1 MIMRRIMCPVCVHIS
16 GICQAYSPA
25 VCIISNVSM
34 HFFIIYFAFF
44 IITDS
49 FCYTGLL
56 LCRSLFL
63 PCPSLS
69 RTCLAHV
76 SYKLSYF
83 CLLLFICHLACL
95 GHILGIFLYIL
106 SIYSL
111 LLFVRISSLTKSKRD
126 FVV

>member
-1 MIMRRIMCPVCVHIS
+1 MCPVCVHIS

-44 IITDS
+44 IITDF

-56 LCRSLFL
+56 LYHFLFL
-63 PCPSLS
+63 PCPPLS
-69 RTCLAHV
+69 GTYLAHV
-76 SYKLSYF
+76 IYKLSHFY
-83 CLLLFICHLACL
+83 LLLFICHSAYL

-106 SIYSL
+106 SIYPL
-111 LLFVRISSLTKSKRD
+111 LLFFRMSSLTKSKRD